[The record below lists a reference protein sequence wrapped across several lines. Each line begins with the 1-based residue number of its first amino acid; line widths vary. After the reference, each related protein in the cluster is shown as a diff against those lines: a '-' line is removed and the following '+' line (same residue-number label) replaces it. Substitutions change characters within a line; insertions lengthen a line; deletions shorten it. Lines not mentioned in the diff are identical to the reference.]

1 MDFGTVD
8 PLLSR
13 HFASIRYWSKS
24 GNTVYSLFINFKKT
38 YDSVRREV
46 LNNILIEFGMPLKQV
61 RLIKI
66 HSKETYSKV
75 PHRTI

>member
-13 HFASIRYWSKS
+13 YFASVRYWSKS
-24 GNTVYSLFINFKKT
+24 GNTVYNLFINFKKT

-66 HSKETYSKV
+66 HSKETHSRV
-75 PHRTI
+75 PYRTI